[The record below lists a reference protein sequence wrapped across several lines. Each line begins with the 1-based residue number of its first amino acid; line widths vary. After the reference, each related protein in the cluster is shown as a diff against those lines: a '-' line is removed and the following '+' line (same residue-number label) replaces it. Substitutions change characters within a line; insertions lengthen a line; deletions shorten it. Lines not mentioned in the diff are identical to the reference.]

1 MEWLKAKYDRLLLG
15 LFGALAV
22 LTGGLLISKV
32 LGFAQQFPAEDE
44 VRQNANFGEDTSSTR
59 VDAALARLAETAEFK
74 PPVVK
79 GKPISLFVSAPV
91 LKTVDGN
98 VIPILATDAK
108 QVRPPIDNE
117 WLYRYGLDITRQDI
131 AEIDTDG
138 DGFSNAEEFV
148 GKSNPKD
155 ARSLP
160 AAHTKLVFKE
170 ILKDELSLKFVSYI
184 SDSDLQIQ
192 RTAPAAK
199 KFTAF
204 TKVGDNFAI
213 EKGGEAVYQI
223 SKVEKREV
231 KDGGITDIKPVVILT
246 DIKNPKAKPLE
257 IVLGKVLELPT
268 LRAKITNTLG
278 KDEVAEGGEGAE
290 ISFPSV
296 PDAKY
301 TILKV
306 TDQQVDLEYMEP
318 GKTEKTQFSLELK

>member
-1 MEWLKAKYDRLLLG
+1 MPPSPASRKQPNSSPRWSKASQSACLSPLRSSRP
-15 LFGALAV
+15 
-22 LTGGLLISKV
+22 LT
-32 LGFAQQFPAEDE
+32 E
-44 VRQNANFGEDTSSTR
+44 TSSPSS
-59 VDAALARLAETAEFK
+59 
-74 PPVVK
+74 PPT
-79 GKPISLFVSAPV
+79 PSRSAP
-91 LKTVDGN
+91 
-98 VIPILATDAK
+98 PS
-108 QVRPPIDNE
+108 
-117 WLYRYGLDITRQDI
+117 ITSGCT
-131 AEIDTDG
+131 DTDG

-257 IVLGKVLELPT
+257 IVLGKVLDLPT
-268 LRAKITNTLG
+268 LRARITNTLG